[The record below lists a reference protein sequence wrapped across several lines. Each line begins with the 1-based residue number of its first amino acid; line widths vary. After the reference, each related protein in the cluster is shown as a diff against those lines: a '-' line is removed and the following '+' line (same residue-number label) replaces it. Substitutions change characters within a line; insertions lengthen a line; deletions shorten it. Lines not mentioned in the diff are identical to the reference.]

1 MFVRYFLELPLPAE
15 QVEEAVT
22 RSPDAWMPGLAR
34 ETGDAGR
41 RLLGEVG
48 FGERGRID
56 RTVEL
61 RFGEP
66 IRIPSK
72 TILPIEWHAAQANG
86 LFPALEADLE
96 VAPIGPHITQLAL
109 SARYD
114 PPLGTLGR
122 AIDRALLHRVAEA
135 TLKDF
140 LDRVA
145 AALTAQVTADAP
157 SP

>member
-1 MFVRYFLELPLPAE
+1 MFVRYFVELPLPAE
-15 QVEEAVT
+15 QIGEAVT
-22 RSPDAWMPGLAR
+22 RSPDTWMPGLAQ
-34 ETGDAGR
+34 ETGDTGR

-61 RFGEP
+61 RFSEP

-72 TILPIEWHAAQANG
+72 TILPIHWSSAQSNG
-86 LFPALEADLE
+86 LFPSLEADLE
-96 VAPIGPHITQLAL
+96 VAPIGPNITQLAL

-114 PPLGTLGR
+114 PPLGALGR

-145 AALTAQVTADAP
+145 AALTAQVTA
-157 SP
+157 